1 MFYLSSDASGSA
13 MFNYFSGCWYDS
25 AHQKQRL
32 AQLMQQYLIPTEIYG
47 DTPDTLL
54 NLFSHFAS
62 QPWSMLLDSAAPDH
76 VNSRFDIMVAE
87 PVATLVAEYGY
98 CVLTDEQGSHQYNED
113 PFTVLN
119 CALKRYF
126 PTSVKS
132 TLPFIGGALGYF
144 GYDLGR
150 YVEKLPATAKADIK
164 LPDMAVGLY
173 QWALILDKQ
182 KQQLW
187 CVDYCDNAEQRWQ
200 KLHKRLQPNIPTA
213 PGFSLTTPWQ
223 ANMDKHGYVSRFN
236 QVQQYLLSGDC
247 YQINLTQRFSA
258 QYQGNEWQAY
268 LQLRDKNAA
277 PFSAFIRLPQGAVL
291 SISPERFLQLHSG
304 KVETKPIKG
313 TRPRGICPLTDEVE
327 ADNLRH
333 SAKDRAENVM
343 IVDLLRN
350 DLGKVCLPGSVAV
363 PQLFAIES
371 FPAVHHLVSTVTG
384 ELSPEYSAC
393 DLLRGAFPGGSITGA
408 PKVRAMEIIEQL
420 EPQRRSVYCGA
431 IGYINSNGD
440 MDTNIAIRT
449 LICSEGQIHCQAGGG
464 IVADSD
470 ADSEYQETLDKVNKI
485 LPVLAGSEH

>member
-1 MFYLSSDASGSA
+1 
-13 MFNYFSGCWYDS
+13 
-25 AHQKQRL
+25 
-32 AQLMQQYLIPTEIYG
+32 MQQYLIPPQIYG
-47 DTPDTLL
+47 DTPDNLL
-54 NLFSHFAS
+54 SFFCHFAQ
-62 QPWSMLLDSAAPDH
+62 QPWAMLLDSAAPQH
-76 VNSRFDIMVAE
+76 VNSRYDILVAE
-87 PVATLVAEYGY
+87 PLATLEAQNGASI
-98 CVLTDEQGSHQYNED
+98 LTDEHGAHSYHED
-113 PFTVLN
+113 PFLVLN

-126 PTSVKS
+126 PQQVNNSA
-132 TLPFIGGALGYF
+132 LPFIGGALGYF

-150 YVEKLPATAKADIK
+150 YIEKLPATAKADIS
-164 LPDMAVGLY
+164 LPDMAVGFY
-173 QWALILDKQ
+173 RWALVLDKQ
-182 KQQLW
+182 LQQLW
-187 CVDYCDNAEQRWQ
+187 YVDYQGDAQAGWQ
-200 KLHKRLQPNIPTA
+200 KLHIRLQQKSA
-213 PGFSLTTPWQ
+213 PAAPFRLSSDWQ
-223 ANMDKHGYVSRFN
+223 ANMDKAGYVARFN
-236 QVQQYLLSGDC
+236 QVQEYLLSGDC

-258 QYQGNEWQAY
+258 GYQGDEWQAY

-277 PFSAFIRLPQGAVL
+277 PFSAFIRLPQGVVL
-291 SISPERFLQLHSG
+291 SISPERFLQLHND

-327 ADNLRH
+327 ADNLRN

-384 ELSPEYSAC
+384 TLAPEYSAC

-408 PKVRAMEIIEQL
+408 PKVRAMQIIEQL

-431 IGYINSNGD
+431 IGYINSSGD

-464 IVADSD
+464 IVADSE
-470 ADSEYQETLDKVNKI
+470 ADSEYQETLDKLNKI
-485 LPVLAGSEH
+485 LPVLAAKGQ

>member
-1 MFYLSSDASGSA
+1 
-13 MFNYFSGCWYDS
+13 
-25 AHQKQRL
+25 
-32 AQLMQQYLIPTEIYG
+32 MQQYLIPPEIYG
-47 DTPDTLL
+47 ETPDNLL
-54 NLFSHFAS
+54 KQFSHFAA
-62 QPWSMLLDSAAPDH
+62 QPWAMLLDSAAPGH
-76 VNSRFDIMVAE
+76 VNSRYDIIVAE
-87 PVATLVAEYGY
+87 PLATLEAKAGQSI
-98 CVLTDEQGSHQYNED
+98 LTDEHGAHTYNED

-126 PTSVKS
+126 PQPADSA
-132 TLPFIGGALGYF
+132 LPFIGGALGYF

-150 YVEKLPATAKADIK
+150 YVEKLPATAAADIQ
-164 LPDMAVGLY
+164 LPDMAVGIY
-173 QWALILDKQ
+173 RWALILDKRQ
-182 KQQLW
+182 QQLW
-187 CVDYCDNAEQRWQ
+187 YVDYHGEAEAGWQ
-200 KLHKRLQPNIPTA
+200 KLHARLQQKLAKSA
-213 PGFSLTTPWQ
+213 PFSLTGNWQ
-223 ANMDKHGYVSRFN
+223 ANMDKAGYTARFN

-258 QYQGNEWQAY
+258 PYQGDEWQAY

-291 SISPERFLQLHSG
+291 SISPERFLQLHSR

-313 TRPRGICPLTDEVE
+313 TRPRGICPLTDDIE
-327 ADNLRH
+327 ADNLRN

-384 ELSPEYSAC
+384 TLAPEYSAS

-431 IGYINSNGD
+431 IGYINSSGD

-464 IVADSD
+464 IVADSEVN
-470 ADSEYQETLDKVNKI
+470 SEYQETLDKVNKI
-485 LPVLAGSEH
+485 LPVLAAKEQ

>member
-1 MFYLSSDASGSA
+1 
-13 MFNYFSGCWYDS
+13 
-25 AHQKQRL
+25 
-32 AQLMQQYLIPTEIYG
+32 MQQYLIPAEIYAE
-47 DTPDTLL
+47 TPDNLL
-54 NLFSHFAS
+54 VQFSHFAQ
-62 QPWSMLLDSAAPDH
+62 QPWAMLLDSAAPEH
-76 VNSRFDIMVAE
+76 VNSRYDILVAE
-87 PVATLVAEYGY
+87 PVATLEAKNGVSI
-98 CVLTDEQGSHQYNED
+98 LTDEQGAHTYNED

-126 PTSVKS
+126 PAPVNS
-132 TLPFIGGALGYF
+132 TLPFVGGALGYF

-150 YVEKLPATAKADIK
+150 YIEKLPVRAEADIK
-164 LPDMAVGLY
+164 LPDLAVGLY

-182 KQQLW
+182 QKQLW
-187 CVDYCDNAEQRWQ
+187 YVDYRGNALQGWQ
-200 KLHKRLQPNIPTA
+200 KLHQRLVQKVPTTPA
-213 PGFSLTTPWQ
+213 FSLSTPWQ
-223 ANMDKHGYVSRFN
+223 ANMDKAGYVSRFN

-258 QYQGNEWQAY
+258 QYQGDEWQAY

-313 TRPRGICPLTDEVE
+313 TRPRGICPQTDEVE

-350 DLGKVCLPGSVAV
+350 DLGKVCLPGSVTV

-431 IGYINSNGD
+431 IGYINSSGD
-440 MDTNIAIRT
+440 MDSNIAIRT
-449 LICSEGQIHCQAGGG
+449 LICSDGHIYCQAGGG

-485 LPVLAGSEH
+485 LPVLAGTEH

>member
-1 MFYLSSDASGSA
+1 
-13 MFNYFSGCWYDS
+13 
-25 AHQKQRL
+25 
-32 AQLMQQYLIPTEIYG
+32 MQQYLIPAEIYG
-47 DTPDTLL
+47 DTPDNLL
-54 NLFSHFAS
+54 SIFSYFAA
-62 QPWSMLLDSAAPDH
+62 QPWAMLLDSAAPQH
-76 VNSRFDIMVAE
+76 VNSRYDILVVE
-87 PVATLVAEYGY
+87 PVATLVAEHGR
-98 CVLTDEQGSHQYNED
+98 CVLTDEHGAHPYAED

-126 PTSVKS
+126 PVPADSE
-132 TLPFIGGALGYF
+132 LPFIGGALGYF

-150 YVEKLPATAKADIK
+150 YVETLPATASADIQ
-164 LPDMAVGLY
+164 LPDMAVGIY
-173 QWALILDKQ
+173 PWALILDKQ
-182 KQQLW
+182 LKQLW
-187 CVDYCDNAEQRWQ
+187 YVDYRGHAEQGWQ
-200 KLHKRLQPNIPTA
+200 KLHSRLLQAPASTA
-213 PGFSLTTPWQ
+213 AFSLSSPWQ
-223 ANMDKHGYVSRFN
+223 ANMDKAGYVARFH

-258 QYQGNEWQAY
+258 QYQGDEWQAY

-277 PFSAFIRLPQGAVL
+277 PFSAFIRLQQGAVL

-313 TRPRGICPLTDEVE
+313 TRPRGICPMTDEVE
-327 ADNLRH
+327 ADNLRN

-350 DLGKVCLPGSVAV
+350 DLGKVCVPGSVAV

-408 PKVRAMEIIEQL
+408 PKVRAMQIIEQL

-431 IGYINSNGD
+431 IGYINSSGD

-449 LICSEGQIHCQAGGG
+449 LICSDGHIHCQAGGG
-464 IVADSD
+464 IVADSEVN
-470 ADSEYQETLDKVNKI
+470 SEYQETLDKLSKI
-485 LPVLAGSEH
+485 LPEINNCK

>member
-1 MFYLSSDASGSA
+1 
-13 MFNYFSGCWYDS
+13 
-25 AHQKQRL
+25 
-32 AQLMQQYLIPTEIYG
+32 MQQYLIPPEIYG
-47 DTPDTLL
+47 NTPDNLL
-54 NLFSHFAS
+54 ALFSHFAQ
-62 QPWSMLLDSAAPDH
+62 QPWAMLLDSAAPAH
-76 VNSRFDIMVAE
+76 VNSRYDILVAE
-87 PVATLVAEYGY
+87 PLATLEAKAG
-98 CVLTDEQGSHQYNED
+98 CSILTDEHGAHICNEE
-113 PFTVLN
+113 PFTVLS

-126 PTSVKS
+126 PQPVSS
-132 TLPFIGGALGYF
+132 ALPFIGGALGYF

-150 YVEKLPATAKADIK
+150 YIEKLPATAEADIA
-164 LPDMAVGLY
+164 LPDMAVGFY
-173 QWALILDKQ
+173 PWALILDKQ
-182 KQQLW
+182 LKQLW
-187 CVDYCDNAEQRWQ
+187 YVDYRGEAQANWQ
-200 KLHKRLQPNIPTA
+200 KLHARLQQKLAESA
-213 PGFSLTTPWQ
+213 PFSLNGNWQ
-223 ANMDKHGYVSRFN
+223 ANMDKAGYITRFN

-258 QYQGNEWQAY
+258 SYQGDEWQAY

-291 SISPERFLQLHSG
+291 SISPERFLQLHNNE
-304 KVETKPIKG
+304 VETKPIKG

-327 ADNLRH
+327 ADNLRN

-350 DLGKVCLPGSVAV
+350 DLGKVCVPGSVAV

-384 ELSPEYSAC
+384 TLAPQYSAC

-408 PKVRAMEIIEQL
+408 PKVRAMQIIEQL

-431 IGYINSNGD
+431 IGYINSTGD

-464 IVADSD
+464 IVADSE

-485 LPVLAGSEH
+485 LPVLAAKER

>member
-1 MFYLSSDASGSA
+1 
-13 MFNYFSGCWYDS
+13 
-25 AHQKQRL
+25 
-32 AQLMQQYLIPTEIYG
+32 MQQYLIPPEIYG
-47 DTPDTLL
+47 DTPDNLL
-54 NLFSHFAS
+54 ALFSHVAM
-62 QPWSMLLDSAAPDH
+62 QPWAMLLDSAAPAH
-76 VNSRFDIMVAE
+76 VNSRYDILVSG
-87 PVATLVAEYGY
+87 PLATLEAKAGISI
-98 CVLTDEQGSHQYNED
+98 LTDEHGAHSYQED

-126 PTSVKS
+126 PTAAQSS
-132 TLPFIGGALGYF
+132 LPFVGGALGYF

-150 YVEKLPATAKADIK
+150 YTETLAATAEADIN
-164 LPDMAVGLY
+164 LPDMAVGFY
-173 QWALILDKQ
+173 QQALILDKQ
-182 KQQLW
+182 QRQLW
-187 CVDYCDNAEQRWQ
+187 YVDYRGNAEAGWQ
-200 KLHKRLQPNIPTA
+200 KLYARLQQNSAAAA
-213 PGFSLTTPWQ
+213 PFSLNSHWQ
-223 ANMDKHGYVSRFN
+223 ANMDKACYVARFN
-236 QVQQYLLSGDC
+236 QVQEYLLSGDC

-258 QYQGNEWQAY
+258 GYQGDEWQAY

-291 SISPERFLQLHSG
+291 SISPERFLQLHG
-304 KVETKPIKG
+304 NKVETKPIKG
-313 TRPRGICPLTDEVE
+313 TRPRGICPMTDAVE
-327 ADNLRH
+327 AENLKL
-333 SAKDRAENVM
+333 SPKDRAENVM

-384 ELSPEYSAC
+384 TLAPEYSAC

-408 PKVRAMEIIEQL
+408 PKVRAMQIIEQL

-449 LICSEGQIHCQAGGG
+449 LICSEGKIHCQAGGG

-485 LPVLAGSEH
+485 LPVLAVQEL

>member
-1 MFYLSSDASGSA
+1 
-13 MFNYFSGCWYDS
+13 
-25 AHQKQRL
+25 
-32 AQLMQQYLIPTEIYG
+32 MQQYLIPPEIYG
-47 DTPDTLL
+47 DTPDNLL
-54 NLFSHFAS
+54 ALFSHFAQ
-62 QPWSMLLDSAAPDH
+62 QPWAMLLDSAAPEH
-76 VNSRFDIMVAE
+76 INSRYDILVAE
-87 PVATLVAEYGY
+87 PLATLEAKAG
-98 CVLTDEQGSHQYNED
+98 CSILTDEHGSHTYQED

-126 PTSVKS
+126 PQAVSS
-132 TLPFIGGALGYF
+132 ALPFIGGALGYF

-150 YVEKLPATAKADIK
+150 YIEKLPATAEADIA
-164 LPDMAVGLY
+164 LPDMAVGFY
-173 QWALILDKQ
+173 RWALILDKQ
-182 KQQLW
+182 LKQLWYVDYQGEAQAGWHKLHARLQQQLP
-187 CVDYCDNAEQRWQ
+187 AS
-200 KLHKRLQPNIPTA
+200 A
-213 PGFSLTTPWQ
+213 PFSLTSPWQ
-223 ANMDKHGYVSRFN
+223 ANMDKSGYVARFN
-236 QVQQYLLSGDC
+236 QVHEYLLSGDC

-258 QYQGNEWQAY
+258 AYHGDEWQAY

-304 KVETKPIKG
+304 QVETKPIKG
-313 TRPRGICPLTDEVE
+313 TRPRGICPMTDEVE
-327 ADNLRH
+327 ADNLRN

-384 ELSPEYSAC
+384 TLSAQYSAC

-408 PKVRAMEIIEQL
+408 PKVRAMQIIEQL

-431 IGYINSNGD
+431 IGYINSSGD

-449 LICSEGQIHCQAGGG
+449 LICSDGQIHCQAGGG

-485 LPVLAGSEH
+485 LPVLAQQEP